1 MGTLSGLALV
11 AVTSATREARAEEA
25 KVGPKSPVVA
35 ATVSAPKETEE
46 QARVRAEVRA
56 KLDAARAAYLASYAV
71 VNEQKVKVERLAD
84 QLYDYKK
91 KNNLLSLDE
100 RAKLLEEQ
108 LGPAKFAVFRAD
120 KELAEAEAEQGRAV
134 STAKA
139 EAQASVEAAR
149 ARAESANSELR
160 RLKAEQLA
168 IDRARITL
176 SKLERDLKLNTDILR
191 NIAMRAR
198 ETSTL
203 SERSVPQA
211 MHAGPLVYLVGQV
224 SRPGNYP
231 LAEGAALSPAKLI
244 ASAGGF
250 TATGDARLV
259 RVTRFDPT
267 TREAKV
273 WVFDLE
279 RREADG
285 AGAAFVLEAG
295 DVVFVP
301 SEV

>member
-1 MGTLSGLALV
+1 
-11 AVTSATREARAEEA
+11 
-25 KVGPKSPVVA
+25 VVA

-56 KLDAARAAYLASYAV
+56 KLDAARAAYLATYAV

-191 NIAMRAR
+191 NIATRAR

-231 LAEGAALSPAKLI
+231 LLEGAALSPAKLI

-279 RREADG
+279 RKDVDQ
-285 AGAAFVLEAG
+285 AGAVFVLEAG
-295 DVVFVP
+295 DIVFVP
-301 SEV
+301 SEM